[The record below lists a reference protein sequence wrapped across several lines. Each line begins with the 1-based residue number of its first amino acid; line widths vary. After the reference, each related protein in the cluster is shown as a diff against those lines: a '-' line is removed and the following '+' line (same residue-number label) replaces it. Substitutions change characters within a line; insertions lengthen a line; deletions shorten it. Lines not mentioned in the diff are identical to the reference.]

1 MKRGKGPK
9 KKDGSPPMASGVV
22 LFLSPFIHLL
32 LRSFFPSILLSSI
45 MRTEAQRHTI
55 MINLDTVCSI
65 VISTVYRKNTCQLDR
80 MDSSLTTEKDTKR
93 VQG

>member
-1 MKRGKGPK
+1 
-9 KKDGSPPMASGVV
+9 
-22 LFLSPFIHLL
+22 
-32 LRSFFPSILLSSI
+32 
-45 MRTEAQRHTI
+45 